1 MANEKIEALKRVP
14 LFARCSKRELEF
26 LAGEMDEARVG
37 AGENLLTEG
46 ALGQGFYVVLEGEVE
61 VTKGGKHRRD
71 LGSGQFFGEIS
82 MVDRG
87 PATATVT
94 AKTPLRVL
102 VLSHRQFA
110 DAIRANHE
118 LSLVVMESMATRL
131 REDETTG

>member
-1 MANEKIEALKRVP
+1 MSNDKIETLKKVP
-14 LFARCSKRELEF
+14 LFSRCSKKELEF
-26 LAGEMDEARVG
+26 LAGEMDEARVP
-37 AGENLLTEG
+37 AGSVLLQEG
-46 ALGQGFYVVLEGEVE
+46 ASGQGFYIVLDGEVE

-82 MVDRG
+82 MIDRG

-118 LSLVVMESMATRL
+118 LSLLVMESMASRL
-131 REDETTG
+131 REDPPS